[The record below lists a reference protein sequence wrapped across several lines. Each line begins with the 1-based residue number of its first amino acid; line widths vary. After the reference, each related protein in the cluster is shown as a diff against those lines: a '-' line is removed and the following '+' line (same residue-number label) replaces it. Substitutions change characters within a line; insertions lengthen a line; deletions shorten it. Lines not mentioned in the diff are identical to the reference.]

1 MADTNHYTIAN
12 LGDASGFEAL
22 TPSSATSITAAL
34 ITPTSG
40 FYKDISARAALISV
54 ATNSIRYKLYGT
66 VSATEGHPMQAGDT
80 LLLQGALN
88 LKGFNCEDQNGA
100 SAVHVT
106 IFH

>member
-22 TPSSATSITAAL
+22 APSGATSITAAL

-40 FYKDISARAALISV
+40 FYKGISARAALISV
-54 ATNSIRYKLYGT
+54 ATNSIRYKVYGAVT
-66 VSATEGHPMQAGDT
+66 ATEGHPMQAGDT
-80 LLLQGALN
+80 LLLQGASN

-100 SAVHVT
+100 SAVFVT
-106 IFH
+106 VFH